1 MTNVEKII
9 ESLIFIEWNM
19 KEDIDASRISAEVGY
34 SPHYFRK
41 LFRRVTGLSLE
52 TYLCRR
58 RLTEAFK
65 ALKQNP
71 DNAIKITYEYRF
83 KCLKEFTKTFFR
95 QFKTYPAEFHIKQPA
110 SHLKL
115 QEAIVYDVIHK
126 AGL

>member
-1 MTNVEKII
+1 MTNIEKII

-34 SPHYFRK
+34 SPHYFKK
-41 LFRRVTGLSLE
+41 LFRKVTGLSLE

-83 KCLKEFTKTFFR
+83 RCLKEFTKAFFR
-95 QFKTYPAEFHIKQPA
+95 QFKAYPVEIYVKQPVNPM
-110 SHLKL
+110 KL